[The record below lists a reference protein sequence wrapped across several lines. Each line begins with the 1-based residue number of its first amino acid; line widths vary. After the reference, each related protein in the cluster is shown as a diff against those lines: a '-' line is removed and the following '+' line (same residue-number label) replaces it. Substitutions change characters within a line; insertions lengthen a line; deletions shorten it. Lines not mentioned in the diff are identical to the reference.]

1 MPEKAISQREQLR
14 SIVAQRSIIRAQDLR
29 NAGIAGSTIQRAL
42 KNGDLVR
49 IGRGLYQDPR
59 SDIEGDLT
67 LAEVSKRIPKGIIA
81 MVSALAYHGLT
92 DQMPRKTWVA
102 IGASDWSPVPS
113 YPPVRIVRFTDKYL
127 QQGVE
132 LYKISGVEVPIFS
145 VTKTLADL
153 FRNGRLVDR
162 SVAVEGLRAA
172 LDQRKATPA
181 QIADTARAGGAWRV
195 MRPYLEALTFNG

>member
-1 MPEKAISQREQLR
+1 MPEKASSQREQLR
-14 SIVAQRSIIRAQDLR
+14 SIVAQRSIIRARDLR

-42 KNGDLVR
+42 KDGDLVR

-59 SDIEGDLT
+59 SDIEGELT

-102 IGASDWSPVPS
+102 IGTSDWTPVPS
-113 YPPVRIVRFTDKYL
+113 YPPVRIVRFADKYL

-132 LYKISGVEVPIFS
+132 QHKISGVDVPVFS
-145 VTKTLADL
+145 VIKTLADL

-162 SVAVEGLRAA
+162 SIAVEGLRAA

-181 QIADTARAGGAWRV
+181 QIADAARAGGTWRV

>member
-1 MPEKAISQREQLR
+1 MSAPMQSQREQLR
-14 SIVAQRSIIRAQDLR
+14 AIVAGKSIVRAQELR

-42 KNGDLVR
+42 DDGDLVR
-49 IGRGLYQDPR
+49 IGRGLYQDPQ
-59 SDIEGDLT
+59 SDVET
-67 LAEVSKRIPKGIIA
+67 EQALAEVAKRIPKGVIA
-81 MVSALAYHGLT
+81 MLSALAYHGLT

-102 IGASDWSPVPS
+102 IGSSDWSPVS
-113 YPPVRIVRFTDKYL
+113 DYPPVRIVRFTDKYL

-132 LYKISGVEVPIFS
+132 QQRISGVDVPIFS
-145 VTKTLADL
+145 IPKTLADL

-181 QIADTARAGGAWRV
+181 QIADAARAGGAWRV

>member
-1 MPEKAISQREQLR
+1 MPEKAASQREQLR
-14 SIVAQRSIIRAQDLR
+14 SIVARRSIIRAQDLR

-42 KNGDLVR
+42 KDGQLVR
-49 IGRGLYQDPR
+49 IGRGLYQDPG
-59 SDIEGDLT
+59 SDIEADLT

-92 DQMPRKTWVA
+92 DQMSRQIWVA
-102 IGASDWSPVPS
+102 IGTSDWSPVPS
-113 YPPVRIVRFTDKYL
+113 YPPVRIVRFADKYL
-127 QQGVE
+127 DQGVE
-132 LYKISGVEVPIFS
+132 QHKISGVDVPVFS
-145 VTKTLADL
+145 VAKTLADL

-172 LDQRKATPA
+172 LDQRKASPA
-181 QIADTARAGGAWRV
+181 QIADAARAGGAWRV